1 MLAPRRVADAMP
13 TVGLVLK
20 RGAPGAREVARRVIV
35 RLAERGLRVVAE
47 PEEAA
52 ALGCDPV
59 VDKAAMFEIAS
70 IIVVLGG
77 DGTFLATARLTGARS
92 VPVLG
97 VNLGGL
103 GFLTEVT
110 AEDLAAALDDALA
123 GRAPIDARCML
134 RALVRRPGGG
144 EESYQALNDAV
155 LSRGSLGRVIAI
167 DARIDGQPLA
177 SFKGDGVIFATPTGS
192 TAYALSAGGPIVH
205 PSVRV
210 FVIAPICPH
219 TLSVRPI
226 VIDDAARIEFRLTTP
241 NEDMVLTLDGQQTV
255 AMGPAD
261 VVEISRS
268 PYMASIVRS
277 TRLGFYDLLRTKLG
291 WART

>member
-1 MLAPRRVADAMP
+1 
-13 TVGLVLK
+13 
-20 RGAPGAREVARRVIV
+20 
-35 RLAERGLRVVAE
+35 
-47 PEEAA
+47 
-52 ALGCDPV
+52 
-59 VDKAAMFEIAS
+59 
-70 IIVVLGG
+70 
-77 DGTFLATARLTGARS
+77 
-92 VPVLG
+92 
-97 VNLGGL
+97 
-103 GFLTEVT
+103 
-110 AEDLAAALDDALA
+110 
-123 GRAPIDARCML
+123 ML

-268 PYMASIVRS
+268 PYTASIVRS